1 LYEYKT
7 MTTLRPEHFSIEAL
21 TAFVAVVDCGSFS
34 SAAEHLHLTQPA
46 VTKRIQALEQTLGQP
61 LFERLGRQIRP
72 LEAAAI
78 VLPQAREILARLAD
92 IERSLRDRDDRIQGV
107 LRLATSH
114 HIALHRLPPALNACR
129 SRYPE
134 IELELAFLDSEA
146 GIDAVARRQ
155 VDLALATLPEKM
167 PEGLESGT
175 LWSDQLTPMLRTDL
189 LAAAPDPASADW
201 PAWLEAQPGI
211 LPPAGSATRLRIDR
225 ALHRIGLHLEARHES
240 PYLEVIRMLTRAGL
254 GLGVLPRSLGAP
266 GLTCIEL
273 PGLDI
278 TRSLGWVRHRARH
291 QSRAEHAFIG
301 LLRDTAAEREG

>member
-1 LYEYKT
+1 
-7 MTTLRPEHFSIEAL
+7 MTSLRPEHFSIESL
-21 TAFVAVVDCGSFS
+21 SAFVAVVDCGSFS
-34 SAAEHLHLTQPA
+34 AAAERLHLTQPA

-61 LFERLGRQIRP
+61 LFERLGRKTRP

-92 IERSLRDRDDRIQGV
+92 IERSLRDRDDRIRGL

-114 HIALHRLPPALNACR
+114 HIALHRLPPALSASR

-146 GIDAVARRQ
+146 GIDAVARRE

-167 PEGLESGT
+167 PEGLESGA
-175 LWSDQLTPMLRTDL
+175 LWSDQLTLMLRTEL
-189 LAAAPDPASADW
+189 LQGVPDPASAGW

-225 ALHRIGLHLEARHES
+225 ALHQIGLHLEARHES
-240 PYLEVIRMLTRAGL
+240 PYLEVIRMLTGAGL
-254 GLGVLPRSLGAP
+254 GLGVLPRSLHAP
-266 GLTCIEL
+266 GLTCIEP

-278 TRSLGWVRHRARH
+278 TRSLGWVRHRGRH
-291 QSRAEHAFIG
+291 QSRAEKAFIG
-301 LLRDTAAEREG
+301 LLRESETGSEG